1 MSAFLLFEPN
11 IFYIYIA
18 SLYLKENIIKN
29 KALIKYKRLFMAQF
43 AVIGLG

>member
-1 MSAFLLFEPN
+1 MSAFLSFKLI

-29 KALIKYKRLFMAQF
+29 KALTKYKRTTMAQF
-43 AVIGLG
+43 AVIG